1 LAVGN
6 WQICQL
12 PTANCEFNSKMR
24 LAAIYISVLFLTFT
38 SCNKVFVRKLS
49 KKEVHGISERDFV
62 EGMKFYVTGNLLEAQ
77 TQFESAYRRT
87 PDHTGICYM
96 LGKIHYQ
103 NNNYEQALQ
112 FAQKALKLDS
122 KNPYNYKLVSD
133 IYEKQ
138 QNYPEAA
145 KVLKRLIA
153 EIPVGEDYY
162 FELGDLYLFEKD
174 YDEALKLLNKM
185 ENTFGKSPELNYK
198 KQQIY
203 LLMSKLDLAIAEG
216 QMLINTFPDETE
228 YKLRQAEMLFTNEKT
243 EEALKLVK
251 EVIEE
256 DPQNP
261 YAHYI
266 LSSIYKSQKEFAKA
280 NQELEYV
287 FKNPDMDL
295 DIKLDILRDLLSS
308 DSEVEKKNAVRLAEY
323 MLKAHPNEAKAYISY
338 GDLVMS
344 GNKELGLLQYLQ
356 AKNLDGNNYN
366 LWYQIINLDM
376 DLKKTDSLIRHSEQ
390 ALELFPNHANLWLFN
405 GTGYYQKKNY
415 KRAIESYEEG
425 KKLSTANPQLL
436 LEFNLRLGDTYNETK
451 EYKKSDEAFDAALKL
466 DPLNEHALNNY
477 SYFLSLRN
485 ENLLLAKEMSGK
497 LIKRSPDPS
506 YLDTY
511 AWVLYKLKEYE
522 EAKKYLEMALKSN
535 NGTIVEHYGDVLF
548 QLGQT
553 DKAVEQWRKAKSL
566 GETSEFIDKKIADKK
581 LYE

>member
-1 LAVGN
+1 
-6 WQICQL
+6 
-12 PTANCEFNSKMR
+12 MR
-24 LAAIYISVLFLTFT
+24 LSAIYISVLFLTFT
-38 SCNKVFVRKLS
+38 SCNKVFVGKLS

-62 EGMKFYVTGNLLEAQ
+62 EGMKFYMTGNLLDAQ
-77 TQFESAYRRT
+77 TQFESAYKRT
-87 PDHTGICYM
+87 PDHSGICYM

-112 FAQKALKLDS
+112 YAQKALKLDS
-122 KNPYNYKLVSD
+122 KNPYNYKLVAD

-145 KVLKRLIA
+145 KFLKKLIT
-153 EIPVGEDYY
+153 EISVGEDYY
-162 FELGDLYLFEKD
+162 FDLGDLYLFEKD

-185 ENTFGKSPELNYK
+185 ESTFGKSPELTYK

-203 LLMSKLDLAIAEG
+203 IQMSKLDLAIAEG
-216 QMLINTFPDETE
+216 QILINNFPDEAE
-228 YKLRQAEMLFTNEKT
+228 YKLRQAEMLYTNEKI

-251 EVIEE
+251 EVIEQ
-256 DPQNP
+256 DPENP

-266 LSSIYKSQKEFAKA
+266 FSSIYKSKKDFVKA

-295 DIKLDILRDLLSS
+295 DIKLDILQDLLRSN
-308 DSEVEKKNAVRLAEY
+308 SEEDKKSASKLADY
-323 MLKAHPNEAKAYISY
+323 MLKAHPNEARVYISY
-338 GDLVMS
+338 GDLLLLE
-344 GNKELGLLQYLQ
+344 GNKELGLTQYLQ
-356 AKNLDGNNYN
+356 AKKLDGNNYN
-366 LWYQIINLDM
+366 LWAQIINLDL
-376 DLKKTDSLIRHSEQ
+376 DLNKTDSLIRHSEQ
-390 ALELFPNHANLWLFN
+390 ALELFPNQANLWLYN
-405 GTGYYQKKNY
+405 GMGYYKKKNY

-425 KKLSTANPQLL
+425 KKLSSTNPELS
-436 LEFNLRLGDTYNETK
+436 LEFNLRLGDTYNESK

-535 NGTIVEHYGDVLF
+535 NGTIIEHYGDVLF

-553 DKAVEQWRKAKSL
+553 DKAVEQWKKAKSL

>member
-1 LAVGN
+1 
-6 WQICQL
+6 L

-38 SCNKVFVRKLS
+38 SCSKVSVSKLS
-49 KKEVHGISERDFV
+49 KKEVHGTSERDFV
-62 EGMKFYVTGNLLEAQ
+62 EGMKFYVTGNLLDAQ
-77 TQFESAYRRT
+77 TQFESANRRT
-87 PDHTGICYM
+87 PDHAGICYM
-96 LGKIHYQ
+96 LAKIHYQ
-103 NNNYEQALQ
+103 NNNYAEALQ

-122 KNPYNYKLVSD
+122 KNPYNYQLLAD

-138 QNYPEAA
+138 QDYPEAA
-145 KVLKRLIA
+145 KVLKKLIT

-162 FELGDLYLFEKD
+162 FDLGDLYLFEKD

-185 ENTFGKSPELNYK
+185 EITFGKSPELSYK

-203 LLMSKLDLAIAEG
+203 IQMSKLDLAIAEG
-216 QMLINTFPDETE
+216 QMLINSFPDEPE
-228 YKLRQAEMLFTNEKT
+228 YKLRQAEMLFTNGKT
-243 EEALKLVK
+243 EEALKLIR
-251 EVIEE
+251 EVIED
-256 DPQNP
+256 DPENP

-266 LSSIYKSQKEFAKA
+266 FSSIYKSRKDFAKA
-280 NQELEYV
+280 NQELEHV

-295 DIKLDILRDLLSS
+295 DIKLDILQDLLRSGSES
-308 DSEVEKKNAVRLAEY
+308 DKKSAAELAEY
-323 MLKAHPNEAKAYISY
+323 MLKAHPSEAKAYITY
-338 GDLVMS
+338 GDLLLLE
-344 GNKELGLLQYLQ
+344 GNKELGLSQYLQ
-356 AKNLDGNNYN
+356 ARKLDGNNYN
-366 LWYQIINLDM
+366 LWAQIINLDM
-376 DLKKTDSLIRHSEQ
+376 DLNKTDSLIRHSEQ
-390 ALELFPNHANLWLFN
+390 ALELFPNQANLWLYN

-425 KKLSTANPQLL
+425 KKLSMTNPALL
-436 LEFNLRLGDTYNETK
+436 LEFNLRLGDTYNDTK

-485 ENLLLAKEMSGK
+485 ENLALAKEMSGK
-497 LIKRSPDPS
+497 LIKRSPNPS

-535 NGTIVEHYGDVLF
+535 NGTIIEHYGDVLF

-553 DKAVEQWRKAKSL
+553 DKAVEQWKKAKSL